1 MLRISSMTKS
11 AAPTMHRM
19 AGVGLIEVLV
29 TLVVFSLGMLSL
41 AALQGVAKKANFDA
55 LQRTNA
61 SLMAYDLLE
70 RMRSN
75 RQALAS
81 YVNTADLG
89 GGTRAA
95 NVQTVA
101 LDCRNTDAPCTME
114 QIASGDLTEWENI
127 LDGNM
132 ETRANEATGGLV
144 GATACINGPV
154 AGGSGGYTVVI
165 AWRGIA
171 PMTNQALDPCGAGL
185 GRYGDND
192 ELRRVMVVQTFIGI

>member
-1 MLRISSMTKS
+1 MLRNAPMMKVAEPAMRRMT
-11 AAPTMHRM
+11 
-19 AGVGLIEVLV
+19 GVGLIEVLV

-75 RQALAS
+75 NQALTS
-81 YVNTADLG
+81 YVSASDLG
-89 GGTRAA
+89 GGTLGP
-95 NVQTVA
+95 QPA
-101 LDCRNTDAPCTME
+101 LACNNINGPCSTQ
-114 QIASGDLTEWENI
+114 QIAAFDLWEWERI

-132 ETRANEATGGLV
+132 ETRANAATGGLV
-144 GATACINGPV
+144 AATTCINGPV
-154 AGGSGGYTVVI
+154 LGGSGAYSVTI
-165 AWRGIA
+165 AWRGVTA
-171 PMTNQALDPCGAGL
+171 MTNPPADPCGVGL

-192 ELRRVMVVQTFIGI
+192 ELRRAIVVPTFIGV